1 MMKKILSIILVI
13 LMITGSFAIAA
24 TFDASAEDGWE
35 LVWNDEFSG
44 NTLDTTKW
52 ENMNTKKSAPRPKE
66 SEVQEDNAY
75 VEDGKLIIKNEI
87 GKCEPGSSAK
97 YTTARLMT
105 MDMFKYGKFEIRAKC
120 AEATGTNS
128 AFWTWGFPNDPNY
141 KFHYW
146 PKGQFEWTYG
156 EIDLME
162 RFNAVEWNNANYR
175 TIKSQLHFIGPYKDK
190 SGTVHTNKSEWS
202 KTTYDSVKPGDV
214 KSELSTGQDYGT
226 SWHTFG
232 CEWNA
237 DEIKLFRDG
246 IQYGTL
252 DLRFKSDTYPT
263 AADAMDVFREY
274 CQKFIISDWMGS
286 YGPVSGDSTFQIDYF
301 RVWQKPGCL
310 INYNEYGTSA
320 YNSAKKVQTMDTNLA
335 TSEEVYYQP
344 ELKGNASYTIFDADA
359 SSVNYPTAPQGAIA
373 NSIASKEKR
382 NALRIKRTSQYD
394 NVCIQFPGDYSSV
407 AQKAKYLRMWVACD
421 EGAMYY
427 ADQKGGVSY
436 GFRTTDGKYYFA
448 NGEKGLNYCSSNV
461 SYFGNY
467 HWVDLSNL
475 KLTET
480 DVNKYDSCGDRLKDV
495 KGGQTTSFSSIAGK
509 IDAVYVNFGVIS
521 GMGNATGV
529 NDCYY
534 IDDLEFVNDATVGT
548 TSSTSASTSKSTVT
562 TTTTKSSD
570 TATNV
575 SVYNNSKIKLL
586 GRAFQVGS
594 KYSSGMASANSSVCL
609 PWAGDGIEYSYT
621 SSNKSSLTAKVAVG
635 GSTYG
640 KTSFTLLVDGVENGY
655 YYINSTATDT
665 QFQEYTLT
673 FNNLPSGTHTARLVR
688 RDKNFAAA
696 HTYLKSL
703 SFNGTLNNAP
713 ATSNLKI
720 EFIGDSITVGDGL
733 SEAEGNDITKAWAY
747 LTAKGVNAEYSI
759 VGKEGY
765 NTQKILDQNLYKSW
779 STVANNIDYSP
790 TKKANMVII
799 NLGTNPDNNEDTF
812 YSNAVKLINIVR
824 NIHGSN
830 VKVLWVYNMMTAQY
844 LSKMQLLKT
853 NGYVNGVVELKR
865 DTSGHNGHPTAKGQL
880 ESANILINYLKTN
893 YNYNGTTQTE
903 SSTTTT
909 TTTKSPS
916 SSSSSTTTTT
926 TTKSGQVVSGE
937 KVLNWNS
944 QSNYYCSGTSS
955 KKEGSITVSNSSTSS
970 ATRIINSW
978 GNNVSAYDGIKFTV
992 TANSGSSSDI
1002 QIELGGYETGYK
1014 ALKSGSNEFVI
1025 DFKECGIDPS
1035 AVSDINFYANGA
1047 YNFTISDIIG
1057 YKKSVAPSSS
1067 SSSTTTTTKSGE
1079 TTSGKVIFDAENPTY
1094 PNPLRSAGWNI
1105 NNQSSYIVTK
1115 GDRKALK
1122 ITRTSQ
1128 YDNISAEW
1136 VGNFSKIASS
1146 AEKLQVWLSGD
1157 ENAMLTTSV
1166 KGGFSFGFQ
1175 TNDGNFYFASSGT
1188 DCSYNIT
1195 TGGGVYS
1202 VDLRDLKVMK
1212 AKNSAYTDKNGV
1224 VYSNRLCGIE
1234 DWTKLDFSTIAD
1246 KLSSVILNFG
1256 SIQSISPAAYKGT
1269 SFYVD
1274 DLEFVGGQNESS
1286 TTITTKPTQQDKTV
1300 TIDGVKIENDGNEFT
1315 LPVSTKDGFVA
1326 YFDGTSF
1333 YDANTKVAL
1342 DTDKTFTTVAI
1353 GKLQM
1358 LKGASIRLG
1367 DVSGMRFFT
1376 VADPDMLDKLPAG
1389 TVVSKGTLITPV
1401 DLLGGEELTLDST
1414 CQKLNVLY
1422 QSNSYYQNGNTFVG
1436 SIVNI
1441 KDSNITR
1448 EFIGRGYIT
1457 ITYGDFTKTIYAE
1470 SNDNARSIAYIASV
1484 YKSDSQS
1491 GYSSLSPSLKE
1502 LVDKWASKYVDAND
1516 SNIDFEDNDASMVT
1530 LVGTDVS
1537 AEIVDKNNS
1546 KMLCVKHTKD
1556 YDYLGSDKYARIAV
1570 DAGSATDITFD
1581 AFYEGWATKEAH
1593 YGIEVNGVQ
1602 YWDQSWDNGKITK
1615 VSKNYSVLNETF
1627 TELNGK
1633 FGVEGVSSLKITA
1646 DNIKSIDAILIRPIN
1661 YQDGQ
1666 VVYVDNI
1673 KVVK

>member
-1 MMKKILSIILVI
+1 MKKILSIILVI

-52 ENMNTKKSAPRPKE
+52 ENLNTKKSAPRPNE

-75 VEDGKLIIKNEI
+75 VQDGKLIIKNEI

-156 EIDLME
+156 EIDLVE

-214 KSELSTGQDYGT
+214 KSELSVGQDYGT

-359 SSVNYPTAPQGAIA
+359 SSVNYPTAPQGATA

-640 KTSFTLLVDGVENGY
+640 KTSFTLLVDGIENGY

-790 TKKANMVII
+790 TKKADMVII

-865 DTSGHNGHPTAKGQL
+865 DTSGHNGHPTAQGQL

-893 YNYNGTTQTE
+893 YNYNGTTQTV

-926 TTKSGQVVSGE
+926 KSGQVVSSE

-944 QSNYYCSGTSS
+944 QNNYYCSGTSS
-955 KKEGSITVSNSSTSS
+955 KQDGSITVSNASTSS

-978 GNNVSAYDGIKFTV
+978 GNNVSAYDGIRFTV

-1014 ALKSGSNEFVI
+1014 SVKSGSNEFVI
-1025 DFKECGIDPS
+1025 DFKECGIEPS

-1057 YKKSVAPSSS
+1057 YKNSVAPAPSSS
-1067 SSSTTTTTKSGE
+1067 STTSTTKS
-1079 TTSGKVIFDAENPTY
+1079 
-1094 PNPLRSAGWNI
+1094 
-1105 NNQSSYIVTK
+1105 
-1115 GDRKALK
+1115 
-1122 ITRTSQ
+1122 
-1128 YDNISAEW
+1128 
-1136 VGNFSKIASS
+1136 
-1146 AEKLQVWLSGD
+1146 
-1157 ENAMLTTSV
+1157 
-1166 KGGFSFGFQ
+1166 
-1175 TNDGNFYFASSGT
+1175 
-1188 DCSYNIT
+1188 
-1195 TGGGVYS
+1195 
-1202 VDLRDLKVMK
+1202 
-1212 AKNSAYTDKNGV
+1212 
-1224 VYSNRLCGIE
+1224 
-1234 DWTKLDFSTIAD
+1234 
-1246 KLSSVILNFG
+1246 
-1256 SIQSISPAAYKGT
+1256 
-1269 SFYVD
+1269 
-1274 DLEFVGGQNESS
+1274 
-1286 TTITTKPTQQDKTV
+1286 TQQDKTV

-1326 YFDGTSF
+1326 YFDGTNF
-1333 YDANTKVAL
+1333 YDANTKIAL

-1581 AFYEGWATKEAH
+1581 AFYEGWSTKEAH

-1633 FGVEGVSSLKITA
+1633 FGVEGASSLKITA

-1673 KVVK
+1673 NIVK

>member
-1 MMKKILSIILVI
+1 MKKILSIILVI

-52 ENMNTKKSAPRPKE
+52 ENLNTKKSAPRPNE

-75 VEDGKLIIKNEI
+75 VQDGKLIIKNEI

-156 EIDLME
+156 EIDLVE

-214 KSELSTGQDYGT
+214 KSELSVGQDYGT

-359 SSVNYPTAPQGAIA
+359 SSVNYPTAPQGATA

-640 KTSFTLLVDGVENGY
+640 KTSFTLLVDGIENGY

-790 TKKANMVII
+790 TKKADMVII

-865 DTSGHNGHPTAKGQL
+865 DTSGHNGHPTAQGQL

-893 YNYNGTTQTE
+893 YNYNGTTQTV

-926 TTKSGQVVSGE
+926 KSGQVVSGE

-944 QSNYYCSGTSS
+944 QNNYYCSGTSS
-955 KKEGSITVSNSSTSS
+955 KQDGSITVSNASTSS

-978 GNNVSAYDGIKFTV
+978 GNNVSAYDGIRFTV

-1014 ALKSGSNEFVI
+1014 SVKSGSNEFVI

-1057 YKKSVAPSSS
+1057 YKNSVAPAPSSS
-1067 SSSTTTTTKSGE
+1067 STTSTTKS
-1079 TTSGKVIFDAENPTY
+1079 
-1094 PNPLRSAGWNI
+1094 
-1105 NNQSSYIVTK
+1105 
-1115 GDRKALK
+1115 
-1122 ITRTSQ
+1122 
-1128 YDNISAEW
+1128 
-1136 VGNFSKIASS
+1136 
-1146 AEKLQVWLSGD
+1146 
-1157 ENAMLTTSV
+1157 
-1166 KGGFSFGFQ
+1166 
-1175 TNDGNFYFASSGT
+1175 
-1188 DCSYNIT
+1188 
-1195 TGGGVYS
+1195 
-1202 VDLRDLKVMK
+1202 
-1212 AKNSAYTDKNGV
+1212 
-1224 VYSNRLCGIE
+1224 
-1234 DWTKLDFSTIAD
+1234 
-1246 KLSSVILNFG
+1246 
-1256 SIQSISPAAYKGT
+1256 
-1269 SFYVD
+1269 
-1274 DLEFVGGQNESS
+1274 
-1286 TTITTKPTQQDKTV
+1286 TQQDKTV

-1326 YFDGTSF
+1326 YFDGTNF
-1333 YDANTKVAL
+1333 YDANTKIAL

-1581 AFYEGWATKEAH
+1581 AFYEGWSTKEAH

-1633 FGVEGVSSLKITA
+1633 FGVEGASSLKITA

-1673 KVVK
+1673 NIVK

>member
-1 MMKKILSIILVI
+1 MKKILSIILVI
-13 LMITGSFAIAA
+13 LMITSSFAIAA
-24 TFDASAEDGWE
+24 TFNASAEDGWE

-44 NTLDTTKW
+44 DTLDTTKW
-52 ENMNTKKSAPRPKE
+52 ENLNTKKFAPRPNE

-75 VEDGKLIIKNEI
+75 VKDGKLIIQNEI
-87 GKCEPGSSAK
+87 GKVEKGSSAK
-97 YTTARLMT
+97 YTSARLMT

-175 TIKSQLHFIGPYKDK
+175 TIKSQLHFIGPYKDSK
-190 SGTVHTNKSEWS
+190 GTVHTDKSEWS
-202 KTTYDSVKPGDV
+202 KTTYDSIKPGDI

-246 IQYGTL
+246 VQYGTL
-252 DLRFKSDTYPT
+252 DLRYSSNTYTT
-263 AADAMDVFREY
+263 AADAMDVFRDY

-301 RVWQKPGCL
+301 RVWQKPGCY

-320 YNSAKKVQTMDTNLA
+320 YNAAKKVQTMDTKLA
-335 TSEEVYYQP
+335 TSDAVYYQP

-359 SSVNYPTAPQGAIA
+359 SSVNYPTAPQGATA

-382 NALRIKRTSQYD
+382 NALRVKRTSQYD

-407 AQKAKYLRMWVACD
+407 AQKAKYLRTWVACD

-467 HWVDLSNL
+467 YWVDLSNL

-480 DVNKYDSCGDRLKDV
+480 DVYKYESYGDRIKDV
-495 KGGQTTSFSSIAGK
+495 KSGQTTSFSSIASK

-534 IDDLEFVNDATVGT
+534 IDDLEFVNDATVET
-548 TSSTSASTSKSTVT
+548 TSSTSVSTSKSTVS
-562 TTTTKSSD
+562 TTTTKSSE
-570 TATNV
+570 ASTNV

-621 SSNKSSLTAKVAVG
+621 ASNVGELTAKVAVG
-635 GSTYG
+635 GSGYG

-655 YYINSTATDT
+655 YYINSDSTDT
-665 QFQEYTLT
+665 QFKEYTLT

-688 RDKNFAAA
+688 RDKNFVAA

-703 SFNGTLNNAP
+703 SFKGNLNNAP
-713 ATSNLKI
+713 ATSKLKI

-733 SEAEGNDITKAWAY
+733 SEVEGNDITKAWAY

-765 NTQKILDQNLYKSW
+765 NTQRILDQNLYKSW
-779 STVANNIDYSP
+779 STVANDINYAP
-790 TKKANMVII
+790 TQKADMVII
-799 NLGTNPDNNEDTF
+799 NLGTNSDNNEDTF
-812 YSNAVKLINIVR
+812 YSNAVKLINLIK

-830 VKVLWVYNMMTAQY
+830 VKVLWVYNMMSSQY

-853 NGYVNGVVELKR
+853 NGYVNDVVELKR
-865 DTSGHNGHPTAKGQL
+865 DTSGHNGHPSAKGQL

-893 YNYNGTTQTE
+893 YNYSGTTQTE
-903 SSTTTT
+903 TSSTTTT
-909 TTTKSPS
+909 TTSKA
-916 SSSSSTTTTT
+916 SSSTSKTSTTI

-937 KVLNWNS
+937 KVIDWNK

-955 KKEGSITVSNSSTSS
+955 KQDGSITVSNSSTSS

-992 TANSGSSSDI
+992 TANSGNSSDI
-1002 QIELGGYETGYK
+1002 QVELGGYETGYK
-1014 ALKSGSNEFVI
+1014 TVSSNNEFVI
-1025 DFKECGIDPS
+1025 DFKECGINPS
-1035 AVSDINFYANGA
+1035 SVSDINFYANGA

-1057 YKKSVAPSSS
+1057 YKNSVTPSSS
-1067 SSSTTTTTKSGE
+1067 STSTTTTTTTKSSE
-1079 TTSGKVIFDAENPTY
+1079 TASGKIIFDAENPTY

-1136 VGNFSKIASS
+1136 VGDFGKIAST
-1146 AEKLQVWLSGD
+1146 AEKLQVWVAGD
-1157 ENAMLTTSV
+1157 DNAMLNVSD
-1166 KGGFSFGFQ
+1166 KGGLSFGFK
-1175 TNDGNFYFASSGT
+1175 TSDGNFYFASNGT

-1202 VDLRDLKVMK
+1202 VDLSNLKVMK
-1212 AKNSAYTDKNGV
+1212 AKNSAYTNTSGV

-1234 DWTKLDFSTIAD
+1234 DWTKLDFSSIAD
-1246 KLSSVILNFG
+1246 KVQSVILNFG
-1256 SIQSISPAAYKGT
+1256 SIQSISPANYNGT

-1274 DLEFVGGQNESS
+1274 DLKFIGGEDPSS
-1286 TTITTKPTQQDKTV
+1286 TSTTKPAQEDRTV
-1300 TIDGVKIENDGNEFT
+1300 IIDGIKIENDGKEFT
-1315 LPVSTKDGFVA
+1315 LPVSTKEGFVA
-1326 YFDGTSF
+1326 YFDGTRF
-1333 YDANTKVAL
+1333 YDANTKITL
-1342 DTDKTFTTVAI
+1342 NTDKTFTTVAI

-1367 DVSGMRFFT
+1367 DVSGMRFYT
-1376 VADPDMLDKLPAG
+1376 VVDPELLEKLPVG
-1389 TVVSKGTLITPV
+1389 TTVSKGTLITPK
-1401 DLLGGEELTLDST
+1401 DLLGENDLTLDSP
-1414 CQKLNVLY
+1414 CQKLDVLY
-1422 QSNSYYQNGNTFVG
+1422 KANSYYQNDNTFVG

-1441 KDSNITR
+1441 KEANITR

-1457 ITYGDFTKTIYAE
+1457 ITFGDFTKTIYA
-1470 SNDNARSIAYIASV
+1470 SSDDNVRSIAYIASV
-1484 YKSDSQS
+1484 YKSDSS
-1491 GYSSLSPSLKE
+1491 SNYSSLATPLKE
-1502 LVDKWASKYVDAND
+1502 LVDKWASKYIGDND
-1516 SNIDFEDNDASMVT
+1516 GCIDFEDGNSSMVS
-1530 LVGTDVS
+1530 LVGTNVS

-1546 KMLCVKHTKD
+1546 KMLCVKHTND
-1556 YDYLGSDKYARIAV
+1556 YDYLGADKYARIEINAKN
-1570 DAGSATDITFD
+1570 ATNITFD
-1581 AFYEGWATKEAH
+1581 AFYEGWASKEAH
-1593 YGIEVNGVQ
+1593 YGVEINGVQ
-1602 YWDQSWDNGKITK
+1602 YWDQSWDNGAITK
-1615 VSKNYSVLNETF
+1615 TSATFNLLNKTL
-1627 TELNGK
+1627 TSLNGK
-1633 FGVEGVSSLKITA
+1633 FGVAGASTLKITA
-1646 DNIKSIDAILIRPIN
+1646 DNIGSIDAILIRPVN
-1661 YQDGQ
+1661 HQNGQ
-1666 VVYVDNI
+1666 LVYVDNI
-1673 KVVK
+1673 NIVK

>member
-52 ENMNTKKSAPRPKE
+52 ENLNTKKSAPRPKE

-214 KSELSTGQDYGT
+214 KSELSIGQDYGT

-812 YSNAVKLINIVR
+812 YSNSVKLINIVR

-903 SSTTTT
+903 SSSTTTT
-909 TTTKSPS
+909 TSKS
-916 SSSSSTTTTT
+916 SSSSSTTTT

-937 KVLNWNS
+937 KVLNWNK

-955 KKEGSITVSNSSTSS
+955 KQDGSITVSNSSTSS

-1035 AVSDINFYANGA
+1035 AVSDINFYANGV

-1067 SSSTTTTTKSGE
+1067 SSSTTTTTKSGQVVGGE
-1079 TTSGKVIFDAENPTY
+1079 KVLNWNRQSNYYCSGTSSKQEGSITVSN
-1094 PNPLRSAGWNI
+1094 
-1105 NNQSSYIVTK
+1105 SST
-1115 GDRKALK
+1115 
-1122 ITRTSQ
+1122 
-1128 YDNISAEW
+1128 
-1136 VGNFSKIASS
+1136 SS
-1146 AEKLQVWLSGD
+1146 ATRIINSWGNNVSAYDGIKFTVTANSGSSSD
-1157 ENAMLTTSV
+1157 IQIELGGYETGYKSV
-1166 KGGFSFGFQ
+1166 KLGSNEFVIDFKECGIDPSAVS
-1175 TNDGNFYFASSGT
+1175 DINFYANGA
-1188 DCSYNIT
+1188 YNFTISDII
-1195 TGGGVYS
+1195 GY
-1202 VDLRDLKVMK
+1202 
-1212 AKNSAYTDKNGV
+1212 KNSVAP
-1224 VYSNRLCGIE
+1224 
-1234 DWTKLDFSTIAD
+1234 AP
-1246 KLSSVILNFG
+1246 SSAV
-1256 SIQSISPAAYKGT
+1256 T
-1269 SFYVD
+1269 S
-1274 DLEFVGGQNESS
+1274 
-1286 TTITTKPTQQDKTV
+1286 TTKPTQQDKTV

-1326 YFDGTSF
+1326 YFDGTNF
-1333 YDANTKVAL
+1333 YDANTKIAL

-1414 CQKLNVLY
+1414 CQKLNILY
-1422 QSNSYYQNGNTFVG
+1422 QSNSYYQNGNTFTG

-1502 LVDKWASKYVDAND
+1502 LVDKWASKYVDANAG
-1516 SNIDFEDNDASMVT
+1516 NIDFEDNDASMVT

>member
-52 ENMNTKKSAPRPKE
+52 ENLNTKKSAPRPNE

-75 VEDGKLIIKNEI
+75 VQDGKLIIKNEI

-156 EIDLME
+156 EIDLVE

-214 KSELSTGQDYGT
+214 KSELSVGQDYGT

-359 SSVNYPTAPQGAIA
+359 SSVNYPTAPQGATA

-909 TTTKSPS
+909 TTSKS
-916 SSSSSTTTTT
+916 SSSSSTTTT

-937 KVLNWNS
+937 KVLNWNK

-1014 ALKSGSNEFVI
+1014 SVKSGSNEFVI

-1057 YKKSVAPSSS
+1057 YKNSVAP
-1067 SSSTTTTTKSGE
+1067 
-1079 TTSGKVIFDAENPTY
+1079 AP
-1094 PNPLRSAGWNI
+1094 
-1105 NNQSSYIVTK
+1105 
-1115 GDRKALK
+1115 
-1122 ITRTSQ
+1122 
-1128 YDNISAEW
+1128 
-1136 VGNFSKIASS
+1136 SS
-1146 AEKLQVWLSGD
+1146 AV
-1157 ENAMLTTSV
+1157 TS
-1166 KGGFSFGFQ
+1166 
-1175 TNDGNFYFASSGT
+1175 
-1188 DCSYNIT
+1188 
-1195 TGGGVYS
+1195 
-1202 VDLRDLKVMK
+1202 
-1212 AKNSAYTDKNGV
+1212 
-1224 VYSNRLCGIE
+1224 
-1234 DWTKLDFSTIAD
+1234 
-1246 KLSSVILNFG
+1246 
-1256 SIQSISPAAYKGT
+1256 
-1269 SFYVD
+1269 
-1274 DLEFVGGQNESS
+1274 
-1286 TTITTKPTQQDKTV
+1286 TTKPTQQDKTV

-1326 YFDGTSF
+1326 YFDGTNF
-1333 YDANTKVAL
+1333 YDANTKIAL
-1342 DTDKTFTTVAI
+1342 DTNKTFTTVAI

-1448 EFIGRGYIT
+1448 EFLGRGYIT

-1502 LVDKWASKYVDAND
+1502 LVDKWASKYVDANAG
-1516 SNIDFEDNDASMVT
+1516 NIDFEDNDASMVT
-1530 LVGTDVS
+1530 LVGTNVS

-1556 YDYLGSDKYARIAV
+1556 YDYLGPDKYARIAV

-1666 VVYVDNI
+1666 QVYVDNI
-1673 KVVK
+1673 NIVK

>member
-156 EIDLME
+156 EIDLVE

-214 KSELSTGQDYGT
+214 KSELSIGQDYGT

-548 TSSTSASTSKSTVT
+548 TSSTSASTSKSNVT
-562 TTTTKSSD
+562 TKTTKSND
-570 TATNV
+570 NVTNV

-703 SFNGTLNNAP
+703 SFNGTLNNVP

-909 TTTKSPS
+909 TTSKS
-916 SSSSSTTTTT
+916 SSSSSTTTT

-937 KVLNWNS
+937 KVLNWNK

-955 KKEGSITVSNSSTSS
+955 KQDGSITVSNSSTSS

-1014 ALKSGSNEFVI
+1014 SVKSGSNEFVI

-1057 YKKSVAPSSS
+1057 YKNSVAP
-1067 SSSTTTTTKSGE
+1067 
-1079 TTSGKVIFDAENPTY
+1079 AP
-1094 PNPLRSAGWNI
+1094 
-1105 NNQSSYIVTK
+1105 
-1115 GDRKALK
+1115 
-1122 ITRTSQ
+1122 
-1128 YDNISAEW
+1128 
-1136 VGNFSKIASS
+1136 SS
-1146 AEKLQVWLSGD
+1146 AV
-1157 ENAMLTTSV
+1157 TS
-1166 KGGFSFGFQ
+1166 
-1175 TNDGNFYFASSGT
+1175 
-1188 DCSYNIT
+1188 
-1195 TGGGVYS
+1195 
-1202 VDLRDLKVMK
+1202 
-1212 AKNSAYTDKNGV
+1212 
-1224 VYSNRLCGIE
+1224 
-1234 DWTKLDFSTIAD
+1234 
-1246 KLSSVILNFG
+1246 
-1256 SIQSISPAAYKGT
+1256 
-1269 SFYVD
+1269 
-1274 DLEFVGGQNESS
+1274 
-1286 TTITTKPTQQDKTV
+1286 TTKPTQQEKTV

-1326 YFDGTSF
+1326 YFDGTNF

-1516 SNIDFEDNDASMVT
+1516 GNIDFEDNDASMVT

-1570 DAGSATDITFD
+1570 DAGSATNITFD

-1673 KVVK
+1673 NIVK

>member
-1 MMKKILSIILVI
+1 MKKILSIILVI

-52 ENMNTKKSAPRPKE
+52 ENLNTKKSAPRPNE

-75 VEDGKLIIKNEI
+75 VQDGKLIIKNEI

-156 EIDLME
+156 EIDLVE

-214 KSELSTGQDYGT
+214 KSELSVGQDYGT

-359 SSVNYPTAPQGAIA
+359 SSVNYPTAPQGATA

-640 KTSFTLLVDGVENGY
+640 KTSFTLLVDGIENGY

-790 TKKANMVII
+790 TKKADMVII

-865 DTSGHNGHPTAKGQL
+865 DTSGHNGHPTAQGQL

-893 YNYNGTTQTE
+893 YNYNGTTQTV

-926 TTKSGQVVSGE
+926 KSGQVVSGE

-944 QSNYYCSGTSS
+944 QNNYYCSGTSS
-955 KKEGSITVSNSSTSS
+955 KQDGSITVSNASTSS

-978 GNNVSAYDGIKFTV
+978 GNNVSAYDGIRFTV

-1014 ALKSGSNEFVI
+1014 SVKSGSNEFVI
-1025 DFKECGIDPS
+1025 DFKECGIEPS

-1057 YKKSVAPSSS
+1057 YKNSVAPAPSSS
-1067 SSSTTTTTKSGE
+1067 STTSTTKS
-1079 TTSGKVIFDAENPTY
+1079 
-1094 PNPLRSAGWNI
+1094 
-1105 NNQSSYIVTK
+1105 
-1115 GDRKALK
+1115 
-1122 ITRTSQ
+1122 
-1128 YDNISAEW
+1128 
-1136 VGNFSKIASS
+1136 
-1146 AEKLQVWLSGD
+1146 
-1157 ENAMLTTSV
+1157 
-1166 KGGFSFGFQ
+1166 
-1175 TNDGNFYFASSGT
+1175 
-1188 DCSYNIT
+1188 
-1195 TGGGVYS
+1195 
-1202 VDLRDLKVMK
+1202 
-1212 AKNSAYTDKNGV
+1212 
-1224 VYSNRLCGIE
+1224 
-1234 DWTKLDFSTIAD
+1234 
-1246 KLSSVILNFG
+1246 
-1256 SIQSISPAAYKGT
+1256 
-1269 SFYVD
+1269 
-1274 DLEFVGGQNESS
+1274 
-1286 TTITTKPTQQDKTV
+1286 TQQDKTV

-1326 YFDGTSF
+1326 YFDGTNF
-1333 YDANTKVAL
+1333 YDANTKIAL

-1581 AFYEGWATKEAH
+1581 AFYEGWSTKEAH

-1633 FGVEGVSSLKITA
+1633 FGVEGASSLKITA

-1673 KVVK
+1673 NIVK

>member
-52 ENMNTKKSAPRPKE
+52 ENLNTKKSAPRPNE

-75 VEDGKLIIKNEI
+75 VQDGKLIIKNEI

-156 EIDLME
+156 EIDLVE

-214 KSELSTGQDYGT
+214 KSELSVGQDYGT

-252 DLRFKSDTYPT
+252 NLRFKSNTYPT

-310 INYNEYGTSA
+310 INYNEYGTSV

-359 SSVNYPTAPQGAIA
+359 SSVNYPTAPQGATA

-713 ATSNLKI
+713 AISNLKI

-790 TKKANMVII
+790 TKKADMVII

-865 DTSGHNGHPTAKGQL
+865 DTSGHNGHPTAQGQL

-893 YNYNGTTQTE
+893 YNYNGTTQTV

-926 TTKSGQVVSGE
+926 TTKSG
-937 KVLNWNS
+937 
-944 QSNYYCSGTSS
+944 
-955 KKEGSITVSNSSTSS
+955 
-970 ATRIINSW
+970 
-978 GNNVSAYDGIKFTV
+978 
-992 TANSGSSSDI
+992 
-1002 QIELGGYETGYK
+1002 
-1014 ALKSGSNEFVI
+1014 
-1025 DFKECGIDPS
+1025 
-1035 AVSDINFYANGA
+1035 
-1047 YNFTISDIIG
+1047 
-1057 YKKSVAPSSS
+1057 
-1067 SSSTTTTTKSGE
+1067 E
-1079 TTSGKVIFDAENPTY
+1079 TTSGKVIYDAENPTY

-1146 AEKLQVWLSGD
+1146 AEKLQVWLAGD

-1256 SIQSISPAAYKGT
+1256 SIQSISPAAYNGT

-1286 TTITTKPTQQDKTV
+1286 TTSTTKPTQQDKTV

-1326 YFDGTSF
+1326 YFDGTNF
-1333 YDANTKVAL
+1333 YDANTKIAL
-1342 DTDKTFTTVAI
+1342 DTNKTFTTVAI

-1376 VADPDMLDKLPAG
+1376 VADSDMLDKLPAG

-1448 EFIGRGYIT
+1448 EFLGRGYIT

-1502 LVDKWASKYVDAND
+1502 LVDKLASKYVDANAG
-1516 SNIDFEDNDASMVT
+1516 NIDFENNDASMVT
-1530 LVGTDVS
+1530 LVGTNVS

-1556 YDYLGSDKYARIAV
+1556 YDYLGPDKYARIAV
-1570 DAGSATDITFD
+1570 NAGSATDITFD

-1666 VVYVDNI
+1666 QVYVDNI